1 MYIIVCT
8 RSDALCD
15 PMEIP
20 CRDILGMPHTVGGQD
35 TFILALT
42 YIFQTLYFSFYT
54 SGFVCDVL

>member
-35 TFILALT
+35 TFT